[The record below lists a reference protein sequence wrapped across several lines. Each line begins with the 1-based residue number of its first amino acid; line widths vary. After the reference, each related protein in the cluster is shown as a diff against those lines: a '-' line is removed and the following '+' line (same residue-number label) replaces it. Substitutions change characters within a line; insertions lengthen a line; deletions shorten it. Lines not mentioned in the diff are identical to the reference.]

1 MSKTTSTAAL
11 LDGVLTLQPWAPG
24 AGTGPRSS
32 APGQSGHTYL
42 IRVQSEVLSKVLE
55 AVVPVLGRLLSE
67 KTSEVREQKLE
78 ALVDFMAGQMVVP
91 SAVDTQM
98 AQRLAARHARVLN
111 EFGFVSAEQ
120 LADANQSRAA
130 NRNAL
135 ADNWKKR
142 RQVFAVRHRDESGKQ
157 REVFPLFQFDD
168 HKPIKAVQGVLAAFG
183 ERKAPWKIALWF
195 TSNNGWLPGQARP
208 VDLLAS
214 APDAVVQAAQ
224 RDAAGSGA

>member
-1 MSKTTSTAAL
+1 MTKAASAVVIPDNAL
-11 LDGVLTLQPWAPG
+11 SIQPWSSG
-24 AGTGPRSS
+24 AGRELNP
-32 APGQSGHTYL
+32 AAAGQAGRTYL
-42 IRVQSEVLSKVLE
+42 IQVQSDVLSRVLE

-98 AQRLAARHARVLN
+98 AQRLAARHARVLT
-111 EFGFVSAEQ
+111 EFGFMTAEQ

-130 NRNAL
+130 NRHAL

-142 RQVFAVRHRDESGKQ
+142 GQVFAVRHRDESGRQ

-168 HKPIKAVQGVLAAFG
+168 HKPIKVVQGVLAAFG

-208 VDLLAS
+208 VDLLAA
-214 APDAVVQAAQ
+214 APDSVVQAAQ